1 MQIKSIFE
9 KDIAR
14 PINGVVKA
22 DQLDESIIWQELDEF
37 VITRELGL
45 HLRKFLSAYLASL
58 DQPADPVVASRIG
71 VWISGFFGSG
81 KSHFLKILSYLLE
94 NRIACDPVTGQAK
107 QALDFFSEKITDA
120 MLIGDIRRIAGVDTD
135 VILFNIDS
143 RADASDGRTAL
154 LTTFW
159 RIFNQHNGFCGD
171 ALPLAEMERYLAR
184 KGRFD
189 TFKEAFSRI
198 YNNAAWEDE
207 RDAYILL
214 QDEIVQALAVALEK
228 DAHAAGRWFEQITT
242 QFTLSVENFARR
254 IDEYLN
260 ARSARHRLVFLV
272 DEMGQFI
279 SDDTHLMLNLQTL
292 VEDLGRICKGRA
304 WVVMTAQED
313 IDAVIGYLN
322 AAKSNDFSKITGRF
336 NTRLSLSS
344 SNTDEVIQS
353 RLLQKTDPAKAAL
366 TTLFVEKGDIIKNQL
381 SFSYDSSTM
390 KHFSASADFVINY
403 PFAPYHFQLLQKIFE
418 SIRKAGATGLHL
430 ARGERSLLDAFQSAA
445 KTLSENTIGALAP
458 LYDFYPCI
466 ESFLDTAVK
475 RSIDQAWENAGLKT
489 PFDVN
494 VLQTLFLIR
503 YVDLIKPNLDNLV
516 TLLIHEVDADRLAI
530 KANIESALQRLEKQ
544 CLINRS
550 GDLVFFL
557 TNEEQEV
564 SREIKNTRIEAAADS
579 VLLGDILF
587 DDILKSRTRHR
598 YTPYKRDYSF
608 NRICDGRF
616 WGKELT
622 DDIGLEIISPLNDEY
637 SLFSHPKCN
646 FYSADREGYVVIK
659 LGDDPAVIGD
669 LRLYLQTHRYIQDKS
684 SAAASNTLKA
694 ILSNRQGENRDRRLR
709 LVSKLSD
716 MLKNADYYVMGRNI
730 SIKAGSAP
738 KAVEDALDYVVQNTF
753 GKFDYLAG
761 IADDPVRELKS
772 VLYADDTVQHQ
783 LKLSLE
789 EQPPRDMAEV
799 ATYIDLKFR
808 SNQPILLDELADHF
822 SKKPYGWPEF
832 QVVILA
838 ARYFMAGYV
847 NLISSGGKLS
857 PREAFSLLSKTSH
870 WKQVSIAGRIK
881 VSQAE
886 IDQARKLAKV
896 LFGTNAPDH
905 QDKLAAFISEGL
917 SEWVR
922 NLEKYQPL
930 ADTGNYPGKKEITG
944 ILILAGKLIQVP
956 DSYERIRM
964 FGGMEADLQDA
975 ADDLHDL
982 DDFYNNQKPAW
993 DRLRAAMAE
1002 FKPNRTDLEKNDT
1015 AARALKRMDQIVNA
1029 AAPYKMV
1036 KEADDLILAVE
1047 IINKELVAQQ
1057 REKTQKNIAAS
1068 IQQVREE
1075 LDRARADD
1083 NLRNQTLYPLQ
1094 QIRKKIDQ
1102 DTSIPQIAY
1111 AISEA
1116 QEAFE
1121 KAIGEIEA
1129 KSVVTGIEPP
1139 RPIKTITPAS
1149 LVTKTF
1155 IESEQDVEAYLE
1167 TLREALM
1174 DALNLNNRIRIK

>member
-37 VITRELGL
+37 VITRELGS
-45 HLRKFLSAYLASL
+45 HLRKFLSAYLASI
-58 DQPADPVVASRIG
+58 DQSTDPVVVSRIG

-94 NRIACDPVTGQAK
+94 NRTAYDPVTGQEK
-107 QALDFFSEKITDA
+107 QAIDFFTEKITDA
-120 MLIGDIRRIAGVDTD
+120 MLLGDTKRIAGVDTD

-143 RADASDGRTAL
+143 RADATDGRTAL

-159 RIFNQHNGFCGD
+159 RIFNQHMGFCGD
-171 ALPLAEMERYLAR
+171 SLPLAEMERYLTR

-189 TFKEAFSRI
+189 AFREAFSRI

-214 QDEIVQALAVALEK
+214 QDEIVQALSVALEK
-228 DAHAAGRWFEQITT
+228 DADAAGRWFEQITT
-242 QFTLSVENFARR
+242 QFTLSVENFAKR

-260 ARSARHRLVFLV
+260 TRSANHRIVFLV

-344 SNTDEVIQS
+344 TNTDEVIQS

-381 SFSYDSSTM
+381 SFTYDSSAM
-390 KHFSASADFVINY
+390 KHFSESADFVINY

-445 KTLSENTIGALAP
+445 KTLSEKNIGALAP

-503 YVDLIKPNLDNLV
+503 YVDIIKPNIDNMV
-516 TLLIHEVDADRLAI
+516 TLLIDEVDADRLSI
-530 KANIESALQRLEKQ
+530 KEEIEAALQRLEKQ
-544 CLINRS
+544 YLISRS
-550 GDLVFFL
+550 GDLYFFL

-564 SREIKNTRIEAAADS
+564 SREIKNTRIEASADI
-579 VLLGDILF
+579 VLLGEIIF
-587 DDILKSRTRHR
+587 DDILKSKTRHR
-598 YTPYKRDYSF
+598 YAPYKRDYPF
-608 NRICDGRF
+608 NRVCDGRF

-622 DDIGLEIISPLNDEY
+622 DEIGLEIISPLNDEY
-637 SLFSHPKCN
+637 SVFSHPKCS
-646 FYSADREGYVVIK
+646 FYSADHEGYVVIK
-659 LGDDPAVIGD
+659 LGDDPDMTGD
-669 LRLYLQTHRYIQDKS
+669 LRLYLQTHRYIKDKS
-684 SAAASNTLKA
+684 SAAASNTLKE
-694 ILSNRQGENRDRRLR
+694 ILSSRQGENRERRLR
-709 LVSKLSD
+709 LVKKISD
-716 MLKNADYYVMGRNI
+716 MLVNADYYVMGKNI
-730 SIKAGSAP
+730 TIKTSSAQ

-753 GKFDYLAG
+753 GKFDYLSG
-761 IADDPVRELKS
+761 IADDPVGELKS
-772 VLYADDTVQHQ
+772 ILHADDTAQHQ
-783 LKLSLE
+783 LKLSIE
-789 EQPPRDMAEV
+789 EQPPRDMTEI
-799 ATYIDLKFR
+799 ATYIDLKAR
-808 SNQPILLDELADHF
+808 SNQQIMLDDLADHF

-838 ARYFMAGYV
+838 AQYFMAGYV
-847 NLISSGGKLS
+847 NLISSGGKLT
-857 PREAFSLLSKTSH
+857 PKEALPLLSKTSQ
-870 WKQVSIAGRIK
+870 WKQVSIAKRIK

-886 IDQARKLAKV
+886 IDKARKLAKE

-905 QDKLAAFISEGL
+905 QDKLAAFIGEGL
-917 SEWVR
+917 SGWVK

-930 ADTGNYPGKKEITG
+930 ADTGNYPGKKEITE
-944 ILILAGKLIQVP
+944 ILGLASKLIQVP

-964 FGGMEADLQDA
+964 FGKVEADLQDA
-975 ADDLHDL
+975 ADDLHNL

-993 DRLRAAMAE
+993 DRLRSAMSA
-1002 FKPNRTDLEKNDT
+1002 FKPNRTDLEKNET
-1015 AARALKRMDQIVNA
+1015 AARALKRMDDILNA
-1029 AAPYKMV
+1029 DAPYGMV
-1036 KEADDLILAVE
+1036 KDADDLISAVE
-1047 IINKELVAQQ
+1047 TINKELVGKQ
-1057 REKTQKNIAAS
+1057 REKTQQNIASS
-1068 IQQVREE
+1068 IQQVKEE
-1075 LDRARADD
+1075 LDRAKADD
-1083 NLRNQTLYPLQ
+1083 DLRNKTLYPFQ
-1094 QIRKKIDQ
+1094 QIRKKIDN

-1111 AISEA
+1111 AINEA
-1116 QEAFE
+1116 QEVFE
-1121 KAIGEIEA
+1121 KAIENIEA
-1129 KSVVTGIEPP
+1129 NNIVDDKKPP
-1139 RPIKTITPAS
+1139 KPIKTINPAS
-1149 LVTKTF
+1149 LATKTY
-1155 IESEQDVEAYLE
+1155 IESEQDVEAYIE
-1167 TLREALM
+1167 TLRKTLM
-1174 DALNLNNRIRIK
+1174 DALNPNNRIRIK